1 MNTEHTTS
9 RAFQATLRQRPGT
22 LRAVLAAAAAALLL
36 ALGLSTAPAAL
47 AHDSLIGSTPKNG
60 ATVTEPLKSVELN
73 FSGELKSIGTEV
85 SLANAEGKKYDA
97 ETSISRNVLTIDFGE
112 ALPAGQ
118 YTLTW
123 RAVSSDG
130 HPIEGTSSNKEA
142 LTFTV
147 EDGQSEAS
155 APASTPAAESSSPA
169 AEGTANA
176 ASSAPAAQDDTA
188 TQAPDAQSA
197 GTDGLPTA
205 LIWIII
211 AVAVIAAA
219 GVVFAKVRRQS
230 GSGR

>member
-1 MNTEHTTS
+1 MNTEYTDF
-9 RAFQATLRQRPGT
+9 RAPQAAARQRPGA

-47 AHDSLIGSTPKNG
+47 AHDSMIGSTPKNG
-60 ATVTEPLKSVELN
+60 ATVTEPLDSVELN
-73 FSGELKSIGTEV
+73 FSGELESIGTEV
-85 SLANAEGKKYDA
+85 SLADADGNKHDA

-112 ALPAGQ
+112 ALPAGE

-130 HPIEGTSSNKEA
+130 HPIEGTTDNNEA

-147 EDGQSEAS
+147 EGEQGVAS
-155 APASTPAAESSSPA
+155 APASTPAAESSSAA
-169 AEGTANA
+169 AEGTATA
-176 ASSAPAAQDDTA
+176 ASSAPAAQETSV
-188 TQAPDAQSA
+188 TQAPDEQAAST
-197 GTDGLPTA
+197 GGLPTA
-205 LIWIII
+205 LIWVII

-230 GSGR
+230 GSGK